1 MRRIF
6 QLAEFFL
13 VDVLTNWL
21 PHKPVD
27 NYLDK
32 KLEHNSTPRDIYP
45 QSFCSN
51 FNQYIK
57 VQFYHDFMEYLLVF
71 F

>member
-13 VDVLTNWL
+13 IDVLTNRL

-32 KLEHNSTPRDIYP
+32 KLEHKPTPRNIYL
-45 QSFCSN
+45 Q
-51 FNQYIK
+51 
-57 VQFYHDFMEYLLVF
+57 
-71 F
+71 